1 MTLPL
6 KEIKIAVL
14 LIAAGMGTSGCVAGA
29 IAAAGAGYVIADE
42 QSENDGNFDPLEN
55 VRGKGD
61 GKN

>member
-1 MTLPL
+1 MHNSLDKL
-6 KEIKIAVL
+6 KIVGFL
-14 LIAAGMGTSGCVAGA
+14 LVAGLSTGGCVAGA

-42 QSENDGNFDPLEN
+42 QSEGDGNFDPLEN

>member
-1 MTLPL
+1 MTLTL
-6 KEIKIAVL
+6 KELKLVSL
-14 LIAAGMGTSGCVAGA
+14 LLVAGLGTSGCVAGA